1 MAAESYAC
9 MRASTADRERSLKV
23 VKASFV
29 EGRLTKEELD
39 LRVGQVLVSR
49 FFAELMALTADLPV
63 GPFGRLPAHP
73 VTPPFP
79 RLSRLAIV
87 ALACAIA
94 GPLSAGL
101 TAVPAIVVGHRARL
115 ADPADRRAGHGRR
128 RGGHGARLAHTA
140 HRGPRRRVRYLTAPA
155 SSALP
160 AWPCGLTALPDRAR
174 SRGRIA

>member
-1 MAAESYAC
+1 MAAESYAF
-9 MRASTADRERSLKV
+9 MRASRADRDRSLEV

-101 TAVPAIVVGHRARL
+101 TAVPAIVVGHRARRQIRRTGERGMDVATVAVVLGWLTLLVAIL
-115 ADPADRRAGHGRR
+115 AAVFA
-128 RGGHGARLAHTA
+128 A
-140 HRGPRRRVRYLTAPA
+140 
-155 SSALP
+155 
-160 AWPCGLTALPDRAR
+160 
-174 SRGRIA
+174 

>member
-9 MRASTADRERSLKV
+9 MRASRADRDRSLEV

-73 VTPPFP
+73 VTPAFP

-101 TAVPAIVVGHRARL
+101 TAVPAIVVGH
-115 ADPADRRAGHGRR
+115 
-128 RGGHGARLAHTA
+128 GARRQIRRTGERGMDVATVAVVLGWLTLLVAILAA
-140 HRGPRRRVRYLTAPA
+140 VFAA
-155 SSALP
+155 
-160 AWPCGLTALPDRAR
+160 
-174 SRGRIA
+174 